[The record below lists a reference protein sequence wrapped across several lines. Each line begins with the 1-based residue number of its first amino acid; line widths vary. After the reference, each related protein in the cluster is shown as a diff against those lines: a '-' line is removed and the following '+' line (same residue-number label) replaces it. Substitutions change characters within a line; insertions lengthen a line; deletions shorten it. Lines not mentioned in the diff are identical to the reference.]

1 MVNLKNHRSE
11 AGFSI
16 LNKLVIF
23 FGILVLI
30 ACFILGAA
38 AFYIAKTPIHELK
51 DSIRILKNTM
61 KILWVLMVV
70 MSILITIVL
79 FLTILRLRPIKR
91 KKELSYLSTLFN
103 NTILKIGD
111 SVKLFDTNTAAV
123 QQVGNELASD
133 ITETASTINQ
143 IQTLAQAESITETTE
158 N

>member
-1 MVNLKNHRSE
+1 MVNLKKHRSKTR
-11 AGFSI
+11 FSI

-23 FGILVLI
+23 FGTLILI
-30 ACFILGAA
+30 AGFTMGVAVL
-38 AFYIAKTPIHELK
+38 YIAKTPIHELT

-61 KILWVLMVV
+61 RILCSLMVV
-70 MSILITIVL
+70 ASVLITIVM
-79 FLTILRLRPIKR
+79 FFTMVKSIKR
-91 KKELSYLSTLFN
+91 KDKQSNSSTLFN
-103 NTILKIGD
+103 NTIVKIGD

-123 QQVGNELASD
+123 QQMGNKLVSD

>member
-38 AFYIAKTPIHELK
+38 ALYIAKTPIHELTS
-51 DSIRILKNTM
+51 SIRILKNTM

-70 MSILITIVL
+70 MSILVTIVL
-79 FLTILRLRPIKR
+79 TRTIVKPIKR
-91 KKELSYLSTLFN
+91 KNKLSNLSTQFN

-123 QQVGNELASD
+123 QQMGNELASD
-133 ITETASTINQ
+133 IKETASTINQ

>member
-38 AFYIAKTPIHELK
+38 ALYIAKTPIHELTS
-51 DSIRILKNTM
+51 SIRILKNTM

-70 MSILITIVL
+70 MSILVTIVL
-79 FLTILRLRPIKR
+79 TRTIVKPIKR
-91 KKELSYLSTLFN
+91 KNKLSNLSTQFN

-111 SVKLFDTNTAAV
+111 SVKLFDKNTAAV
-123 QQVGNELASD
+123 QQMGNKLVSD
-133 ITETASTINQ
+133 IKYNQ
-143 IQTLAQAESITETTE
+143 SDTDSCTSRKHH
-158 N
+158 

>member
-1 MVNLKNHRSE
+1 MVNLKDHRSD

-30 ACFILGAA
+30 AGFILGAE
-38 AFYIAKTPIHELK
+38 AFYIAKASVHELAG
-51 DSIRILKNTM
+51 SIQALKNTM
-61 KILWVLMVV
+61 RVLWVLMVV

-79 FLTILRLRPIKR
+79 SLTILRLRPVKR

-123 QQVGNELASD
+123 QQMGNKLASD

>member
-1 MVNLKNHRSE
+1 MVNLKDHRSE

-38 AFYIAKTPIHELK
+38 AFYIAKTPIHELT

-79 FLTILRLRPIKR
+79 TRTIVRPIKR
-91 KKELSYLSTLFN
+91 KNKLSNFSTQFN

-123 QQVGNELASD
+123 QQMGNELASD
-133 ITETASTINQ
+133 IMETASTINQ